1 MTQSLTVHGMS
12 CDGCETTVRDAVSD
26 VSGVTDA
33 VVERE
38 TDSVAIDGTAETDAL
53 VAAIEDAGYQ
63 VSLDDG

>member
-1 MTQSLTVHGMS
+1 MS
-12 CDGCETTVRDAVSD
+12 CDGCETTVRDAVLD

>member
-1 MTQSLTVHGMS
+1 MARSLTVHGMS
-12 CDGCETTVRDAVSD
+12 CDGCETAVRDAVLD

-38 TDSVAIDGTAETDAL
+38 TDSVTIEGTAETDAL

-63 VSLDDG
+63 VSSDDE